1 MFRDILFEVQK
12 KKPRT
17 HKSKIHDAVSRKTM
31 SNSEFLFINEDKYIE
46 DVCFEPCTLAFNV
59 IILFG
64 SSGWLQKEQLQCLIL
79 WL

>member
-1 MFRDILFEVQK
+1 
-12 KKPRT
+12 
-17 HKSKIHDAVSRKTM
+17 M